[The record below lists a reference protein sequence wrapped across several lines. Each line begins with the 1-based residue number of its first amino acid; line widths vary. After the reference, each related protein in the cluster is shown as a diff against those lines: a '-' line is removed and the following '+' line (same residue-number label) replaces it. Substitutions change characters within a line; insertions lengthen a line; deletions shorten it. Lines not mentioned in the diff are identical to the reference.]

1 MISRIKGNLAAVDEE
16 AAYVEAAGL
25 VYQVFLPFNI
35 LGTVAKR
42 LNGAAAEVDLFTV
55 HYIEGGIGSG
65 NMVPRL
71 IGFLTKED
79 RAFFRIFT
87 SVKGMGVRKALRAL
101 SIPTSQLVRAIETG
115 NRTGLTRLPELG
127 TRTAD
132 RIIAEL
138 KGKLTAVAVEA
149 QPEPEP
155 GADPEL
161 FEQGR
166 EILMLR
172 LQFSPTEAETM
183 IKKVMAA
190 HKDIKTIQDLLRE
203 VFKLRQQGL
212 SEK

>member
-1 MISRIKGNLAAVDEE
+1 LIARIKGNLAAVDDE

-25 VYQVFLPFNI
+25 VYQVFLPLNI
-35 LGTVAKR
+35 LATVAKR
-42 LNGAAAEVDLFTV
+42 LNGAPAEIDLFTV

-79 RAFFRIFT
+79 RAFFRAFT

-101 SIPTSQLVRAIETG
+101 SIPTAQLVRAIETG
-115 NRTGLTRLPELG
+115 NRAVLMQLPEIG
-127 TRTAD
+127 ARTAD

-138 KGKLTAVAVEA
+138 KGKLTAFAVEA
-149 QPEPEP
+149 EPAPQPQ
-155 GADPEL
+155 GDPEL

-172 LQFSPTEAETM
+172 LQFSSTEAEAM
-183 IKKVMAA
+183 IRKVMAA
-190 HKDIKTIQDLLRE
+190 HKDVNTIQDLLRE
-203 VFKLRQQGL
+203 VFKLRQQVAV
-212 SEK
+212 EK